1 MYTLHATLY
10 LCKCF
15 WGRGSISFM
24 RILMESVTL
33 KMIRTTGIEE
43 ILYLYTEDLKV
54 LKLFFLDFCSVRAAK
69 CCHYMSSEDVWY

>member
-1 MYTLHATLY
+1 
-10 LCKCF
+10 
-15 WGRGSISFM
+15 
-24 RILMESVTL
+24 MESVTL